1 MLKNRN
7 IPFGYCVINGKYAL
21 NIAES
26 EAVQKI
32 FSDYINGKSLK
43 TIAAEM
49 TIPYIKGKHT
59 WNKNMVCRVLENK
72 KYIGENGY
80 PQIIARKD
88 FEEAARIK
96 TERTTYR
103 KPVLQI
109 NPQQTNTVIITEY
122 EPTEEIQRITNE
134 INRLIDSET
143 SDKKNIETLIIKCVQ
158 LKYKAISE
166 VKQQ

>member
-1 MLKNRN
+1 MQKNRI

-21 NIAES
+21 NICES

-49 TIPYIKGKHT
+49 EIPYNANKT
-59 WNKNMVCRVLENK
+59 AWNKNMVSRVLENK

-80 PQIIARKD
+80 PQIVTGQE
-88 FEEAARIK
+88 FEQAAQIRM
-96 TERTTYR
+96 ERTTYR
-103 KPVLQI
+103 KPSLPT
-109 NPQQTNTVIITEY
+109 NPQGIKTVIVTKY
-122 EPTEEIQRITNE
+122 EPTEEIQKMTNE
-134 INRLIDSET
+134 IYRLLDSEII
-143 SDKKNIETLIIKCVQ
+143 DKENIESLIIKCAQ
-158 LKYKAISE
+158 LKYTAINE